1 MIKKFLMHSKNFHH
15 IFDVF
20 QKKRKTE
27 NFMAVVKTKLF
38 SELKKH
44 KDVGERKKGF

>member
-1 MIKKFLMHSKNFHH
+1 MQMIKKFLMHSKNFHR
-15 IFDVF
+15 IFLML

-44 KDVGERKKGF
+44 KNVDERIK